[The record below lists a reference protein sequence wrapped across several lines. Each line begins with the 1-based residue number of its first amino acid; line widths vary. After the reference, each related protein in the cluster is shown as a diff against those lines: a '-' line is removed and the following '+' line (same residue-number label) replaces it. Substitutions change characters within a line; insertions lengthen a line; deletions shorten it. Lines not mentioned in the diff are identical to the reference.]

1 MQPLIEAI
9 VLIIEKYVSKNEKN
23 INGYIDANSVV
34 LKFRKDGKIF
44 KRLKI
49 EQEDEKIKVT
59 FIKENIIRFVDLV
72 GLDDILKMLE
82 KECDKNTGGGENIE

>member
-23 INGYIDANSVV
+23 INGYIDGNSVI
-34 LKFRKDGKIF
+34 LKFKKDGKIY

-49 EQEDEKIKVT
+49 AQDEDKLKVT
-59 FIKENIIRFVDLV
+59 FIKENVIKFVDLE
-72 GLDDILKMLE
+72 GLDNILEMLE
-82 KECDKNTGGGENIE
+82 KECDKNTSGGENSE